1 MDTLIVTTKYFEN
14 YAIGP
19 NGLEATPHWIYKG
32 NTDFLIE
39 VDADDVFYS
48 EEEHVVE
55 AIEQLLKEMN
65 NDYVLYEYV
74 GYKFQI
80 PQFKLDST
88 KFSNLLSN
96 ITCNS

>member
-1 MDTLIVTTKYFEN
+1 MDKLIITTQYFEN

-19 NGLEATPHWIYKG
+19 DGLEATPHWKPKG
-32 NTDFLIE
+32 GVVFSVE
-39 VDADDVFYS
+39 VDAKDVFYS

-65 NDYVLYEYV
+65 NDYVRYEYLDHV
-74 GYKFQI
+74 I
-80 PQFKLDST
+80 QFPLIELDST
-88 KFSNLLSN
+88 KFSNLLNN